1 MGKIVRC
8 TCGMEIRDTT
18 EAELI
23 KAVQTHAREA
33 HDMALSDD
41 QVRDMMEIEQ

>member
-1 MGKIVRC
+1 MRKIVRC
-8 TCGMEIRDTT
+8 TCGMEIGGEN

-23 KAVQTHAREA
+23 GLVQTHAMEA
-33 HDMALSDD
+33 HELALSDD